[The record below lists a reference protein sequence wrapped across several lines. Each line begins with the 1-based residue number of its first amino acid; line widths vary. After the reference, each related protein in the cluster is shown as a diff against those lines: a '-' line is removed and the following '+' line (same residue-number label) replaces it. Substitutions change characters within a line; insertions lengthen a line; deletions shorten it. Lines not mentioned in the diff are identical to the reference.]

1 MVGRANILNL
11 PDKTVN
17 RDNVS
22 GILSYIQRSAHKLL
36 IEEEEKEEVIVV
48 VVY

>member
-17 RDNVS
+17 GDNVS

-36 IEEEEKEEVIVV
+36 IEEEKEEVIVV

>member
-22 GILSYIQRSAHKLL
+22 GILSHIQRSAHKLL
-36 IEEEEKEEVIVV
+36 IEEEKKEVIVV
-48 VVY
+48 VIY

>member
-36 IEEEEKEEVIVV
+36 IEEEKEEVIVV